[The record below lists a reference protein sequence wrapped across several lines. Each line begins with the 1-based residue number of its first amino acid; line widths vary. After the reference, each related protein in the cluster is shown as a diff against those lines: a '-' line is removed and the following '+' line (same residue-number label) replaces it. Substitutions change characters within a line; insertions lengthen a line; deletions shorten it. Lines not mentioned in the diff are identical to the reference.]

1 MKQLL
6 FSIIAFPILILLLFS
21 FKPPVSQE
29 ETPVSEENSNYRI
42 TGVVKPDESLE
53 SIFDKHNLDK
63 SDLALINQSTRKLFN
78 LSKIS
83 VGEVYLFELDKKENN
98 IQSMQYGIDDMSYL
112 TIVRAS
118 EGFKAE
124 KINLITDKKIGS
136 FYISIKDNLMNSMP
150 DAHNEYY
157 RLALKLSDIYAWDI
171 DFSSDM
177 RNGDTVKVIVEELWV
192 GEAFKGYGDIL
203 ASEIINNGK
212 IHTAYRFKSNDFA
225 DYYDG
230 KGKSLRKALL
240 KSPLKFKYISSR
252 FSKRRLHPKLR
263 IYRPHLGV
271 DYVAPTGTP
280 VSAAGSGTIRF
291 AGYKGQ
297 NGRMVII
304 KHNGGYETYYGHLSR
319 IPKKVRKGIKISQG
333 DIIGYVGSTGLTT
346 GPHLDYRIKFNSR
359 FVDPLKIKLPRGKS
373 IPRNLLAKF
382 MTVADKFNS
391 RLTSLTQ
398 PIVASKYRKNKSG

>member
-1 MKQLL
+1 MKKL
-6 FSIIAFPILILLLFS
+6 FFVVIVFPILIFLLIS
-21 FKPPVSQE
+21 FKTPDSQK
-29 ETPVSEENSNYRI
+29 ETPANVESHNYRI
-42 TGVVKPDESLE
+42 SGVVKPNESLE
-53 SIFDKHNLDK
+53 TIFGKHNLDK
-63 SDLALINQSTRKLFN
+63 ADLALINQSTKKLFN

-83 VGEVYLFELDKKENN
+83 VGDVYLFELDKKENN

-112 TIVRAS
+112 KIVRAS
-118 EGFKAE
+118 DGFKAG
-124 KINLITDKKIGS
+124 KVNLVTDKKIGS
-136 FYISIKDNLMNSMP
+136 FHIIIKDNLMNSMP
-150 DAHNEYY
+150 DAHREYY

-171 DFSSDM
+171 DFSRDM

-203 ASEIINNGK
+203 AAEIINNGK
-212 IHTAYRFKSNDFA
+212 THTAYRFKSNNYT
-225 DYYDG
+225 DYYDR

-271 DYVAPTGTP
+271 DYSAPSGTP
-280 VSAAGSGTIRF
+280 VSASGSGTIRF

-297 NGRMVII
+297 NGRMVRI

-319 IPKKVRKGIKISQG
+319 IPKKVRKGKKVSQG
-333 DIIGYVGSTGLTT
+333 DIIGYVGSTGLAT
-346 GPHLDYRIKFNSR
+346 GPHLDYRIKFNGR

-373 IPRNLLAKF
+373 IPRNLMASF
-382 MTVADKFNS
+382 MKVADKFNS
-391 RLTSLTQ
+391 RLTLLIQ
-398 PIVASKYRKNKSG
+398 PVVASKNRRNNSG

>member
-1 MKQLL
+1 MKKL
-6 FSIIAFPILILLLFS
+6 FFGVIALPVLIFLLFS
-21 FKPPVSQE
+21 FKTPDSQE
-29 ETPVSEENSNYRI
+29 EPPVTAENPNYRI
-42 TGVVKPDESLE
+42 TGVVKPNESLE
-53 SIFDKHNLDK
+53 AIFGKHNLDK
-63 SDLALINQSTRKLFN
+63 TDLALINQSTKKLFN

-83 VGEVYLFELDKKENN
+83 VGDVYLFELDKKENN
-98 IQSMQYGIDDMSYL
+98 IQSMQYGINDMSYL

-118 EGFKAE
+118 DGFKAE
-124 KINLITDKKIGS
+124 KVNLITDKKIGS
-136 FYISIKDNLMNSMP
+136 FYITIKDNLMNSMP
-150 DAHNEYY
+150 DAHREYY

-171 DFSSDM
+171 DFSRDM

-203 ASEIINNGK
+203 AAEIINNGK
-212 IHTAYRFKSNDFA
+212 THTAYRFKNNDYA
-225 DYYDG
+225 DYYDD

-271 DYVAPTGTP
+271 DYSAASGTP
-280 VSAAGSGTIRF
+280 VSASGSGTIRF

-297 NGRMVII
+297 NGRMVRI

-319 IPKKVRKGIKISQG
+319 IPKKVRKGKKVSQG
-333 DIIGYVGSTGLTT
+333 DIIGYVGSTGLAT
-346 GPHLDYRIKFNSR
+346 GPHLDYRIKFNGR

-373 IPRNLLAKF
+373 IPGNLMASF

-391 RLTSLTQ
+391 RLTSLIQ
-398 PIVASKYRKNKSG
+398 PVVASKDRRNNSG

>member
-6 FSIIAFPILILLLFS
+6 FSVIALPILIFLLFS
-21 FKPPVSQE
+21 FKAPVSQE
-29 ETPVSEENSNYRI
+29 ETPVNAENPNYRI
-42 TGVVKPDESLE
+42 SGIVKPNESLE
-53 SIFDKHNLDK
+53 AIFGKHNLDK
-63 SDLALINQSTRKLFN
+63 TDLALINQSTKKLFN

-83 VGEVYLFELDKKENN
+83 VGDVYLFELDKKENN

-112 TIVRAS
+112 TIVRES
-118 EGFKAE
+118 DGFKAE
-124 KINLITDKKIGS
+124 KVNLITHKKIGS

-150 DAHNEYY
+150 DAHREYY

-171 DFSSDM
+171 DFSRDM

-203 ASEIINNGK
+203 AAEIIHNRK
-212 IHTAYRFKSNDFA
+212 THTAYRFKNNDYT
-225 DYYDG
+225 DYYDD

-271 DYVAPTGTP
+271 DYSAPSGTP
-280 VSAAGSGTIRF
+280 VSASGSGTIRF

-297 NGRMVII
+297 NGRMVRI

-319 IPKKVRKGIKISQG
+319 IPKKVRKGKKVSQG
-333 DIIGYVGSTGLTT
+333 DIIGYVGSTGLAT
-346 GPHLDYRIKFNSR
+346 GPHLDYRIKFNGR

-373 IPRNLLAKF
+373 IPGNLMASF

-398 PIVASKYRKNKSG
+398 PIVASKDRRNKSG

>member
-1 MKQLL
+1 MKRL
-6 FSIIAFPILILLLFS
+6 FFVFIVFPILIFLLFS
-21 FKPPVSQE
+21 FKTPDSQK
-29 ETPVSEENSNYRI
+29 ETPANAESPNYRI
-42 TGVVKPDESLE
+42 SGVVKPNESLE
-53 SIFDKHNLDK
+53 AIFGKHNLDK
-63 SDLALINQSTRKLFN
+63 ADLALINQSTKKLFN

-83 VGEVYLFELDKKENN
+83 VGDVYLFELDKKENN

-118 EGFKAE
+118 DGFKAG
-124 KINLITDKKIGS
+124 KVNLVTDKKIGS
-136 FYISIKDNLMNSMP
+136 FHILIKDNLMNSMP
-150 DAHNEYY
+150 DSHREYY

-171 DFSSDM
+171 DFSRDM

-203 ASEIINNGK
+203 AAEIINNGK
-212 IHTAYRFKSNDFA
+212 THTAYRFKSNDYT
-225 DYYDG
+225 DYYDR

-271 DYVAPTGTP
+271 DYSAPSGTP
-280 VSAAGSGTIRF
+280 VSASGSGTIRF

-297 NGRMVII
+297 NGRMVRI

-319 IPKKVRKGIKISQG
+319 IPKKVRKGKKVSQG
-333 DIIGYVGSTGLTT
+333 DIIGYVGSTGLAT
-346 GPHLDYRIKFNSR
+346 GPHLDYRIKFNGR

-373 IPRNLLAKF
+373 IPKNLMASF

-391 RLTSLTQ
+391 RLTLLIQ
-398 PIVASKYRKNKSG
+398 PVVASQDRRNNSG

>member
-1 MKQLL
+1 MKKFL
-6 FSIIAFPILILLLFS
+6 FSVIAFPILILLLLS
-21 FKPPVSQE
+21 FVTPDSQE
-29 ETPVSEENSNYRI
+29 ETPVNAENPNYRI
-42 TGVVKPDESLE
+42 TGVVKPNESLE
-53 SIFDKHNLDK
+53 TIFGKHNLDK
-63 SDLALINQSTRKLFN
+63 TDLALINKSTKKLFN

-83 VGEVYLFELDKKENN
+83 VGDVYLFELDKKENN

-118 EGFKAE
+118 EGFKA
-124 KINLITDKKIGS
+124 KKVNLITDKKIGS
-136 FYISIKDNLMNSMP
+136 FQITIEDNLMNSMP
-150 DAHNEYY
+150 DTHREYY

-171 DFSSDM
+171 DFSRDI

-192 GEAFKGYGDIL
+192 GEAFRGYGDIL
-203 ASEIINNGK
+203 AAEIINNGK
-212 IHTAYRFKSNDFA
+212 THTAYRFKSNDYT

-263 IYRPHLGV
+263 VYRPHLGV
-271 DYVAPTGTP
+271 DYAAPAGTP
-280 VSAAGSGTIRF
+280 VSAAGTGTIRF

-319 IPKKVRKGIKISQG
+319 IPKKVRKGKKVSQE
-333 DIIGYVGSTGLTT
+333 DIIGYVGSTGLAT
-346 GPHLDYRIKFNSR
+346 GPHLDYRIKFNGR

-373 IPRNLLAKF
+373 IPGNLMASF

-391 RLTSLTQ
+391 RLMSLTQ
-398 PIVASKYRKNKSG
+398 PVVASKDRRNKSG